1 MRRTGSGAYRACR
14 AVQTVIDGKGEAAMD
29 VRVGDV
35 LEMKKNHPCG
45 TNRFEVLRIGMDF
58 RLKCAGC
65 GHEMMVPRVK
75 IERNI
80 RRIHREETP
89 L

>member
-1 MRRTGSGAYRACR
+1 
-14 AVQTVIDGKGEAAMD
+14 MD

-58 RLKCAGC
+58 RLKCVGC